1 MSDSTRAIALAYS
14 ESERAV
20 RPRLEDVFNR
30 AERRLFVSSFSSSIH
45 RLQQIID
52 ISQEFGRKV
61 AIIGRSMISV
71 TEIAHNLG
79 LLSIPDGLLIR
90 PQDAM
95 SGARQ

>member
-1 MSDSTRAIALAYS
+1 
-14 ESERAV
+14 
-20 RPRLEDVFNR
+20 
-30 AERRLFVSSFSSSIH
+30 VSSFSSSIH

-95 SGARQ
+95 SAPANKVTVLITGTQASPCPHFRA